1 MSLSL
6 SDISAPQL
14 RKAAAIK
21 EKIDQLQ
28 KELNQLLGSEKLSP
42 SEAFA
47 RRNGTRPRRRMN
59 AAARKKIA
67 EAARLRW
74 KKAKAA
80 GKNTL

>member
-21 EKIDQLQ
+21 EKIDRLQ
-28 KELNQLLGSEKLSP
+28 KELTELLGSGAP
-42 SEAFA
+42 SSHAFE
-47 RRNGTRPRRRMN
+47 RRNGTEPRRRMS
-59 AAARKKIA
+59 AARRKKLA
-67 EAARLRW
+67 AAARLRW

>member
-21 EKIDQLQ
+21 EKIDRLQ
-28 KELNQLLGSEKLSP
+28 KELTQLLGSGDLS
-42 SEAFA
+42 SSDTFV
-47 RRNGTRPRRRMN
+47 RRNGKKPRRKMN
-59 AAARKKIA
+59 AAARKRIS
-67 EAARLRW
+67 AAAKLRW

-80 GKNTL
+80 GKNSL

>member
-1 MSLSL
+1 MSLSIT
-6 SDISAPQL
+6 DISAPQL

-28 KELNQLLGSEKLSP
+28 KELTNLLGSDERLP
-42 SEAFA
+42 SSAFA
-47 RRNGTRPRRRMN
+47 RRNGKEPRRRMS
-59 AAARKKIA
+59 AAARRKIA
-67 EAARLRW
+67 AAARLRW